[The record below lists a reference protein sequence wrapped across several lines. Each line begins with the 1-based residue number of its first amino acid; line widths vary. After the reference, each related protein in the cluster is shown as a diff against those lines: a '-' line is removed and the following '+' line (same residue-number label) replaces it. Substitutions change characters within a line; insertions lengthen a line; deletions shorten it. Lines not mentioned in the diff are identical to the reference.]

1 MAKEGK
7 KDLYEILA
15 AKKEKGRGKP
25 LAAEIA
31 ISPADAPQ
39 LALPRIGTPRPAVI
53 VDNTVLTEPPA
64 EEENG
69 DESEESQKETAL
81 KRFSGWQFA
90 KTIDS
95 EPEPPPIPRRRSPRE
110 MVVSLN
116 TAFLCFTVV
125 LALVGCTYFLG
136 YKRGQ
141 EERSAL
147 PAIDGGIGQGD
158 PGRINP
164 MRLEAAPRSVL
175 RPADQDYTLIIRTEA
190 ADEELQE
197 RLVLELS
204 EAVARGGLEG
214 GGNVPG
220 FIFKTGGTDPR
231 YVLAVGIGKSVND
244 PVLDG
249 LLKIYYRMD
258 GLTLSREPTPY
269 RGCRVAPVRE
279 LGSQVY

>member
-15 AKKEKGRGKP
+15 AKKEKGGAKP
-25 LAAEIA
+25 LAAETRT
-31 ISPADAPQ
+31 SPVEASQ
-39 LALPRIGTPRPAVI
+39 WALPRIETPRPTVI
-53 VDNTVLTEPPA
+53 VDDSVRPEPPA
-64 EEENG
+64 A
-69 DESEESQKETAL
+69 EESGGEAGDNRK
-81 KRFSGWQFA
+81 
-90 KTIDS
+90 KTGAPEPVDS
-95 EPEPPPIPRRRSPRE
+95 EPESSPVPRRRSPRE

-141 EERSAL
+141 EERPTS
-147 PAIDGGIGQGD
+147 PAIDGGIGRTD
-158 PGRINP
+158 PERINP

-175 RPADQDYTLIIRTEA
+175 RPSDQDYTLIIRTEA

-204 EAVARGGLEG
+204 EAIARGGLDG
-214 GGNVPG
+214 GGNIPG
-220 FIFKTGGTDPR
+220 FIFKTGGADPR